1 MELLPSGATQS
12 RTRHPAACE
21 GSFHLPM
28 NILKVSQE
36 AGLYLK
42 QAPNG

>member
-1 MELLPSGATQS
+1 V
-12 RTRHPAACE
+12 ACE

-36 AGLYLK
+36 AGLYHRRA
-42 QAPNG
+42 QNG

>member
-1 MELLPSGATQS
+1 MEPPPSDATQS
-12 RTRHPAACE
+12 LIRHPVAYE

-42 QAPNG
+42 QALNG